1 MQIINSNLLDKNRR
15 EKLKSILEEIFNMEE
30 NKQIINDIKGI
41 KLVEPGIL
49 HSSSSGRIID
59 DYIVLPVDKIGDI
72 INNFD
77 EECQIIK
84 SNILHEISHIKLKKV
99 LPRLHKMHQKALEK
113 EDYIMGFTIDIYIE
127 YLTHLES
134 TQYETEKMIDKY
146 MKSINDYNW
155 NFLDYISKIY
165 LIKHSGYI
173 IARAEDARVKEK
185 NYISNFKNI
194 KLRKEIENIQKLLK
208 NIKREDNYT
217 ALLPLENIV
226 KKYISND

>member
-49 HSSSSGRIID
+49 HSSSSGRIIED
-59 DYIVLPVDKIGDI
+59 FIVLPADKIGDI
-72 INNFD
+72 VNNYN

-84 SNILHEISHIKLKKV
+84 SNILHEISHVKLKKE
-99 LPRLHKMHQKALEK
+99 LPQLHEMHQNALVK
-113 EDYIMGFTIDIYIE
+113 EDFITGFTIGIYIE

-134 TQYETEKMIDKY
+134 TKHETEKMIDQY
-146 MKSINDYNW
+146 MQSINDYNW
-155 NFLDYISKIY
+155 NFQEDISKINF
-165 LIKHSGYI
+165 IKHSGYI
-173 IARAEDARVKEK
+173 IARAEDDRVKEK

-194 KLRKEIENIQKLLK
+194 KLKKEIENIQKLLK
-208 NIKREDNYT
+208 HIKREDNYDT
-217 ALLPLENIV
+217 LLPLENIV
-226 KKYISND
+226 KQYISND